1 VSAYGLTVGSGI
13 VGALIRAKE
22 RGVDVKLIADR
33 STPCGRGSGIEPL
46 AAAGVPTWIDNQARI
61 AHTKAMVLDSEATL
75 MGSMNWT
82 GGAARNSEDLNLVA
96 SRPVAEAYAAHW
108 RERLAVSVPFAR
120 REDWCR
126 ELTAAASN

>member
-1 VSAYGLTVGSGI
+1 
-13 VGALIRAKE
+13 
-22 RGVDVKLIADR
+22 
-33 STPCGRGSGIEPL
+33 L

-126 ELTAAASN
+126 ELTAAGPN